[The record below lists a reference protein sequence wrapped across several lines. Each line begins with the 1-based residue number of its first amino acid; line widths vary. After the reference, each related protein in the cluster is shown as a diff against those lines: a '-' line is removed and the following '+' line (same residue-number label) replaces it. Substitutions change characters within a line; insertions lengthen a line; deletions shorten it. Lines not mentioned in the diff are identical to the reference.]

1 MGPRTKDRKGTPLT
15 RNRRRSGRLAAV
27 SLAILLVLTLA
38 ACGSS
43 SGSGSTGSGSTGS
56 SHAVAASSL
65 PPAVVKA
72 LNQLTT
78 CLGAHGVKVPSPITR
93 RGVRTTI
100 RDLPSAKRSSVITAC
115 QTQVDALLALRP
127 GH

>member
-1 MGPRTKDRKGTPLT
+1 MTRK
-15 RNRRRSGRLAAV
+15 RRQYGRLAAA
-27 SLAILLVLTLA
+27 SLAILLGLTLA

-43 SGSGSTGSGSTGS
+43 GS
-56 SHAVAASSL
+56 SSHPSAASAAS
-65 PPAVVKA
+65 PPAAVMKA

-78 CLGAHGVKVPSPITR
+78 CLSAQGVKVPSPVTR

>member
-1 MGPRTKDRKGTPLT
+1 LT
-15 RNRRRSGRLAAV
+15 RNRRRPGRLAAV
-27 SLAILLVLTLA
+27 SLAIFLVLAVA
-38 ACGSS
+38 ACG
-43 SGSGSTGSGSTGS
+43 GSASNGAAGGSAPAT
-56 SHAVAASSL
+56 APSL
-65 PPAVVKA
+65 PAAVVKA

-78 CLGAHGVKVPSPITR
+78 CLSAQGVKVPTPITR

>member
-1 MGPRTKDRKGTPLT
+1 MT
-15 RNRRRSGRLAAV
+15 RNRRRTGRLAAV
-27 SLAILLVLTLA
+27 GLAILLVLTLA

-43 SGSGSTGSGSTGS
+43 SPGSGSGS
-56 SHAVAASSL
+56 AASAGSSL
-65 PPAVVKA
+65 PANVVKA

-78 CLGAHGVKVPSPITR
+78 CLKTQGVKVPSPVTR

>member
-1 MGPRTKDRKGTPLT
+1 MTRK
-15 RNRRRSGRLAAV
+15 RRQYGRLAAA
-27 SLAILLVLTLA
+27 SPAILLALTLA

-43 SGSGSTGSGSTGS
+43 GS
-56 SHAVAASSL
+56 SSHPSAASAAS
-65 PPAVVKA
+65 PPAAVMKA

-78 CLGAHGVKVPSPITR
+78 CLSAQGVKVPSPVTR

>member
-1 MGPRTKDRKGTPLT
+1 LT
-15 RNRRRSGRLAAV
+15 RNRRRPGRLAAV
-27 SLAILLVLTLA
+27 SLAILLAFSLA

-43 SGSGSTGSGSTGS
+43 PGGGGTGGSASTAGAGS
-56 SHAVAASSL
+56 S
-65 PPAVVKA
+65 PPAAVVKA

-78 CLGAHGVKVPSPITR
+78 CLSAQGVKVPSPVTR

>member
-1 MGPRTKDRKGTPLT
+1 MT
-15 RNRRRSGRLAAV
+15 RNRRRPGRFAAAG
-27 SLAILLVLTLA
+27 LAILLAFTLA

-43 SGSGSTGSGSTGS
+43 SGSGSTGGGSTAG
-56 SHAVAASSL
+56 AGSSL
-65 PPAVVKA
+65 PAAVVKA
-72 LNQLTT
+72 LNQLTA
-78 CLGAHGVKVPSPITR
+78 CLSTQGVTVPSPVTR

>member
-1 MGPRTKDRKGTPLT
+1 M
-15 RNRRRSGRLAAV
+15 LA
-27 SLAILLVLTLA
+27 LA

-43 SGSGSTGSGSTGS
+43 SGSGAAGS
-56 SHAVAASSL
+56 SAAGAAPSL
-65 PPAVVKA
+65 PAAVVKA
-72 LNQLTT
+72 LDQLTT
-78 CLGAHGVKVPSPITR
+78 CLSAQGVKVPTPVTR

>member
-43 SGSGSTGSGSTGS
+43 SGSGSTGSGS
-56 SHAVAASSL
+56 HAIAGSSL

-78 CLGAHGVKVPSPITR
+78 CLGAHCVKVPSPITR

>member
-1 MGPRTKDRKGTPLT
+1 MTRK
-15 RNRRRSGRLAAV
+15 RRRPGRLTAV
-27 SLAILLVLTLA
+27 SLAILLTLTLA

-43 SGSGSTGSGSTGS
+43 GS
-56 SHAVAASSL
+56 SSHPGAASAASL
-65 PPAVVKA
+65 PAAVLKA

-78 CLGAHGVKVPSPITR
+78 CLGTQGVKVPSPVTR